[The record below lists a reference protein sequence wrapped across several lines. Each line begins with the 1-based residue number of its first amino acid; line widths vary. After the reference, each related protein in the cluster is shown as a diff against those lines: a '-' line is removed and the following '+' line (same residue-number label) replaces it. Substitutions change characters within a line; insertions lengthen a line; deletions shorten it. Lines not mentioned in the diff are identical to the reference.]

1 MTFLSL
7 GLLFF
12 GVYTLFLSSDLL
24 DFARASMRVFLVLVM
39 LVCAKF
45 SDPSSLEGVV
55 LMFVVLQ
62 LALFAFVRL
71 EVQVEHYRD

>member
-1 MTFLSL
+1 MTFLSM

-12 GVYTLFLSSDLL
+12 GVYTLFISADLL
-24 DFARASMRVFLVLVM
+24 DFARACLRVFLVMVM

-45 SDPSSLEGVV
+45 SDQSSLEGVV

-71 EVQVEHYRD
+71 EVQVEHDRN